1 MRRSGLAHSH
11 PAAGPRRSGL
21 PAPLAIV
28 AAVVVALA
36 TLAGACSPA
45 TPSSSSAPSAS
56 AGASAGDGTA
66 VPKPTAWPTTVV
78 EAAIALGAADG
89 DFTTIAKDVIAA
101 VNSEEPARI
110 LKVMNDTIQFLTE
123 NQKNIPKMQAYPETK
138 SVGDRLEPAYA
149 QMLEGATEV
158 RAGLTAGN
166 SSAVETGLTTFFAGN
181 DAYVKVSSDLGDL
194 AEQALFMKRQ
204 LLR

>member
-1 MRRSGLAHSH
+1 MRRSAITRSQA
-11 PAAGPRRSGL
+11 AAGPRRSGL
-21 PAPLAIV
+21 APSIAIV
-28 AAVVVALA
+28 AAVVVAMA
-36 TLAGACSPA
+36 TVAGACSPA
-45 TPSSSSAPSAS
+45 TPSSAPPSSAS
-56 AGASAGDGTA
+56 ASAGDGTA

-89 DFTTIAKDVIAA
+89 DFTTMANDVIGA
-101 VNSEEPARI
+101 VNSEDPARI
-110 LKVMNDTIQFLTE
+110 LKVMNDAIQFLTE
-123 NQKNIPKMQAYPETK
+123 NQKNIPKMQAYAETK

-149 QMLEGATEV
+149 QMLAGATEV
-158 RAGLTAGN
+158 RDGLTAGN

>member
-1 MRRSGLAHSH
+1 MATV
-11 PAAGPRRSGL
+11 
-21 PAPLAIV
+21 IV
-28 AAVVVALA
+28 AMA

-45 TPSSSSAPSAS
+45 TSSSSPPPSAS

-89 DFTTIAKDVIAA
+89 DFTTMANDVIAA
-101 VNSEEPARI
+101 VNSEDPARI
-110 LKVMNDTIQFLTE
+110 LQVMNDAIKFLTE

-149 QMLEGATEV
+149 QMLKGATDV
-158 RAGLTAGN
+158 RDGLTAGN
-166 SSAVETGLTTFFAGN
+166 TSAVETGLTTFFAGN

>member
-1 MRRSGLAHSH
+1 MRRSGLARSH

-21 PAPLAIV
+21 TAPVAIV
-28 AAVVVALA
+28 ATVIVAIA

-45 TPSSSSAPSAS
+45 TPSSSPPASAS
-56 AGASAGDGTA
+56 ASAGDGTA
-66 VPKPTAWPTTVV
+66 VPKPTGWPTTVV

-89 DFTTIAKDVIAA
+89 DFTTLASDVIAA
-101 VNSEEPARI
+101 VNSEDPARI
-110 LKVMNDTIQFLTE
+110 LQVMNDAIQFLTE

-158 RAGLTAGN
+158 RDGLTAGN